1 MRWAGS
7 IAALMICVLFGKSK
21 AAALDIRYRI
31 MHGFALDIRRLAAEM
46 EYRPRDIKDMVQ
58 KLPQGPASGFWRE
71 FMLNIPTAS
80 SAEKAWGIAA
90 KKCSDFDVL
99 SAQELALIAEAGRSI
114 GIMNAEDSAKMLK
127 HWGEQAEKY
136 AADLRAQSKSKG
148 MIYQKLG
155 LLGGLAVM
163 LLIV

>member
-1 MRWAGS
+1 
-7 IAALMICVLFGKSK
+7 
-21 AAALDIRYRI
+21 
-31 MHGFALDIRRLAAEM
+31 
-46 EYRPRDIKDMVQ
+46 
-58 KLPQGPASGFWRE
+58 
-71 FMLNIPTAS
+71 MLNISSAS
-80 SAEKAWGIAA
+80 SAERAWEIAA
-90 KKCSDFDVL
+90 KTCSDFDVL

-127 HWGEQAEKY
+127 HWSEQAEKY